1 MVSTLKG
8 VGDLKYKAWNMKKTS
23 VRERYQSPFT
33 SQNDIK
39 VLNVPETKTG
49 HAVKGSSCPGR
60 TFLPLGQHPTW
71 KENRHPMGRTLVGVK
86 TFFGRLILSPSFL
99 ISSLIVFFLVP
110 DSVLKGTCSID
121 LRSRCGE
128 AMRRGVDII
137 GAILGLILTSPFFL
151 LVPIL
156 VKLDSPGSVLF
167 KQMRVG
173 QERRNGDRRRNSYR
187 LNGDRRNGDRRKK
200 NAYGRLFVVYK
211 FRSMREDAEKKSG
224 PVWAKRNDPRITKV
238 GKLLRAIR
246 ADELPQL
253 FNVLKGDMS
262 LVGPRPERPYFVDQ
276 FVGTISRYEE
286 RLKVKP
292 GLTGLAQVMG
302 GYDTCM
308 EDVYS
313 KLDYDLKYVDS
324 KSLGH
329 DLKILLKTIVVVI
342 CRKGIY

>member
-1 MVSTLKG
+1 
-8 VGDLKYKAWNMKKTS
+8 
-23 VRERYQSPFT
+23 
-33 SQNDIK
+33 
-39 VLNVPETKTG
+39 
-49 HAVKGSSCPGR
+49 
-60 TFLPLGQHPTW
+60 
-71 KENRHPMGRTLVGVK
+71 
-86 TFFGRLILSPSFL
+86 
-99 ISSLIVFFLVP
+99 
-110 DSVLKGTCSID
+110 
-121 LRSRCGE
+121 
-128 AMRRGVDII
+128 MRRGVDII